1 MSLRLDSS
9 FVMPPDVTGGVVRL
23 RLVNA
28 GQLAHTGFVLAFTSM
43 RLLTPPAVSP
53 IRLLKQLGSYHEIA
67 PPDGFV
73 LAPGAVWDIGP
84 LAAEYQLVH
93 ANDGPVNAFLI
104 GADGSTTPVH
114 AVTPERTPPAKV
126 GALAP
131 RPLRLDG
138 SGDIAAAA
146 WVTAA
151 ECEVRLFPDDMPAL
165 RTDGRTAVR
174 AALDESL
181 GHDDFWLEP
190 ESDDPASDVS
200 VVAGSAV
207 ALQWAFMTLARRQ
220 RGEATPAGPQF
231 RPRHDVRCF
240 MIDLSRHFHPAA
252 DVSAIID
259 ECAWRRLNRV
269 HLHLT
274 DDQGWRLP
282 STAYPQLVDIGAW
295 RGHGLPLPPAH
306 YSGAEAY
313 GGAYTVAEIR
323 EWVEHAGALGIQ
335 LIPEIDVPAHCFA
348 AIAALPQLR
357 DPDESAPAVSVHSYI
372 DNVLNPGV
380 AATWPFLEAVFGEL
394 ADLFPAPWLHIGCD
408 EVPETAWAGS
418 PAAQR
423 YAAERGVAGSRGIEA
438 AFMRDI
444 VQLVKRTTGRQ
455 IGAWEEAA
463 LNGAL
468 HPDDGF
474 AVGWRN
480 NASCE
485 KLAAAGYKVV
495 GAPADGYYLDMATA
509 NEWSLPGMFW
519 AGWISAEHV
528 SQYDLDGAWS
538 DAERANLL
546 GIEACLWTEHVP
558 DRATMRRL
566 LGPRL
571 DAFGD
576 VGW

>member
-1 MSLRLDSS
+1 MSLRLDST
-9 FVMPPDVTGGVVRL
+9 FVPPPDASGGAVRL

-28 GQLAHTGFVLAFTSM
+28 GQVSHADFALAFTSM
-43 RLLTPPAVSP
+43 RLLTPPESSDV
-53 IRLLKQLGSYHEIA
+53 RLLKRLGSYHEIA
-67 PPDGFV
+67 PAEPFT
-73 LAPGAVWDIGP
+73 LTPGGVWDIGP
-84 LAAEYQLVH
+84 LEPDYQLVH

-104 GADGSTTPVH
+104 AADGSTTPVH
-114 AVTPERTPPAKV
+114 AVTPER
-126 GALAP
+126 AP
-131 RPLRLDG
+131 RAKAGTSAPAPLRLDA
-138 SGDIAAAA
+138 SGHLAATAWGAAAA
-146 WVTAA
+146 
-151 ECEVRLFPDDMPAL
+151 CEARLFPDDAPAL
-165 RTDGRTAVR
+165 DSHGRPVR

-181 GHDDFWLEP
+181 GHEEFWIEP
-190 ESDDPASDVS
+190 DAGDPASDIN
-200 VVAGSAV
+200 VVAGSTV

-220 RGEATPAGPQF
+220 RGEATPAGPSF
-231 RPRHDVRCF
+231 RPRHGFRDF

-252 DVSAIID
+252 DVSALID
-259 ECAWRRLNRV
+259 ECAWRRLNRI

-282 STAYPQLVDIGAW
+282 STAYPQLVDVGAW

-313 GGAYTVAEIR
+313 GGSYTVAEIR
-323 EWVEHAGALGIQ
+323 GWVEHAGSLGIR
-335 LIPEIDVPAHCFA
+335 LIPEIDVPGHSHA
-348 AIAALPQLR
+348 AVAALPELR
-357 DPDESAPAVSVHSYI
+357 DPDESGSAMSVHAYV

-380 AATWPFLEAVFGEL
+380 AATWSFLENVFGEL

-408 EVPETAWAGS
+408 EVPDTAWVGS

-423 YAAERGVAGSRGIEA
+423 YAAERGVEGSRGIEA

-444 VQLVKRTTGRQ
+444 VQLVTRTTGRQ
-455 IGAWEEAA
+455 IGVWEEAA

-468 HPDDGF
+468 LPDEGY
-474 AVGWRN
+474 AVGWKG

-485 KLAAAGYKVV
+485 KLAAAGYQVIA
-495 GAPADGYYLDMATA
+495 APADGFYLDMAMA
-509 NEWSLPGMFW
+509 NEWYLPGMFW

-528 SQYDLDGAWS
+528 TQYDLDGAWS
-538 DAERANLL
+538 DAERANIA

-566 LGPRL
+566 LGARL

-576 VGW
+576 IGW